1 MNPHDATQRPGA
13 HLVAEMLDV
22 EDPWTL
28 NIAYRPGD
36 PLYRA
41 ATLVIGAAHELD
53 ELHGRVTRATQAAL
67 RLLEPVGRGEFNGS
81 PSSYT
86 PLRSAAEQIGRLASA
101 QNAAYERLVQSISAY
116 RRLLPEPDT
125 APPSYTEA
133 RSLKGKQAS
142 GRDDDWALSDDLRL
156 RTLEAV
162 EAGGLRIHQSG
173 VYGYISVSDERGEQ
187 PKWGVWPETV
197 QRLVADRLLDWDTSE
212 GLYRPGQLLSLTPK
226 GEAALRDARAA
237 TAPRASAALS
247 RSNATALPGAAADP
261 AVVPAPGAA
270 AKPSRSR

>member
-1 MNPHDATQRPGA
+1 MNPHDATKRPGA

-67 RLLEPVGRGEFNGS
+67 GLLEPVGRGEFSGS

-86 PLRSAAEQIGRLASA
+86 PLRSAAEQIGRLVSV

-116 RRLLPEPDT
+116 RRLLPEPDP
-125 APPSYTEA
+125 APPSRTET
-133 RSLKGKQAS
+133 RDLDDEQISV
-142 GRDDDWALSDDLRL
+142 RDDDWAIAGDRQLRA
-156 RTLEAV
+156 LEAV
-162 EAGGLRIHQSG
+162 ETGELRFHQSP
-173 VYGYISVSDERGEQ
+173 VYCFIYLSDGHGQRPNPE
-187 PKWGVWPETV
+187 VWPKTV
-197 QRLVADRLLDWDTSE
+197 QRLVADGLLDRDTSE
-212 GLYRPGQLLSLTPK
+212 GLYRPGQLISLTPE
-226 GEAALRDARAA
+226 GEAALKDVRT
-237 TAPRASAALS
+237 TAPRVSAALN
-247 RSNATALPGAAADP
+247 RSNTTTIPGAAADP
-261 AVVPAPGAA
+261 AVVPAPGAT